1 MEFKLKS
8 WMIGG
13 WILLLVI
20 VSCIRESSSPRSSES
35 NRVNL
40 LSSSSSRLMK
50 FEKPFYTSTQ
60 LGSAAA
66 FLSRTDANDIIVQN
80 NLPSVSVPKLQSH
93 HENTFTLSG
102 WYERMIEELELDP
115 KRNRI
120 PDAVEFHE
128 RFCSGPA
135 YEMPGSSAHSNGPYC
150 MKDSSSVYVEN
161 ARALV
166 LNFVPNRNPTHQ
178 VGEFIPQLAIFARH
192 CEMVSQ
198 VQNNQELFVI
208 LSVYNNWNQRT
219 RWFQTVILMIMERI
233 AGSSDRVLINW
244 KGAYAD
250 KPVTYANGTVFEYP
264 SGACF
269 ADHSWIHSRSNGPWS
284 TIHNAL
290 HLRAQFLWPFQIPY
304 ASKKLS
310 EYTKNAYQ
318 IPSDFVLRES
328 SKLVMDALRHS
339 ELQPWIKTRYNPNE
353 PLVLTGSKSERIL
366 TLAKVLTK
374 RAAIEGRKINVLIYD
389 RMNET
394 ESERLRVWQN
404 GHELADVL
412 SFKPYSEL
420 FEVTYLSKMPD
431 PVEAQSEVFCSD
443 VVVSVHGGHMGN
455 LVFSTNTLV
464 LEAQADPRWYY
475 WMERSFGHVFVQ
487 LESVDVDRKLN
498 GIQFNVDIHSIL
510 KYFDLIRDANE

>member
-20 VSCIRESSSPRSSES
+20 VSCIRESSNPRSSES
-35 NRVNL
+35 NRVNS

-120 PDAVEFHE
+120 PDAVELHE

-264 SGACF
+264 SGDVLLIILGF
-269 ADHSWIHSRSNGPWS
+269 IREVMDLGVQFTMRYTFVLNSFGRSKF
-284 TIHNAL
+284 HM
-290 HLRAQFLWPFQIPY
+290 RQ
-304 ASKKLS
+304 KKLS

-464 LEAQADPRWYY
+464 LEAQADPRW
-475 WMERSFGHVFVQ
+475 
-487 LESVDVDRKLN
+487 
-498 GIQFNVDIHSIL
+498 
-510 KYFDLIRDANE
+510 